1 MRMWSFST
9 YVGSS
14 KTVAP
19 HSQQQNRPQISPQ
32 KVVHKLALWW
42 NHYTKLL

>member
-14 KTVAP
+14 KTVAA